1 MPPTPASAPSP
12 APQPHPTAPSP
23 VRSQRRPAPS
33 TAVRAHYV
41 TPELSVF
48 VVTATGEPACDGVLR
63 PANGGL
69 RLLPYPSDGACLAD
83 GRRLAGLMA
92 DKHSIYGTGFAGG
105 KVVARAPDPQAAKQA
120 LLRATGLLLEALGGA
135 MVTGCDLNTSPHDMA
150 QLSRLT
156 PHVLA
161 AIGSQIDASSCTAHG
176 TLGALEAVQ
185 RQPGRALVHGCGAV
199 GGVVAR
205 ELIARGWSVWTVD
218 LDPARSAIPGARPLD
233 PHSPWWRQPVDVLL
247 PCSSSG
253 LIGAAQVRQL
263 QANALVSAANA
274 PFRQPDGARA
284 LAERGVL
291 VLPDPLV
298 NAGAVIADSIERYA
312 PEAWALAEPEAVYA
326 FVAAAVR
333 QRSERFLAQ
342 LRAGSEAR
350 VALGAVAAPA
360 GEAPIGLRFASWVAG

>member
-1 MPPTPASAPSP
+1 MPPTPASL
-12 APQPHPTAPSP
+12 PTA
-23 VRSQRRPAPS
+23 AA
-33 TAVRAHYV
+33 TAVRARYI
-41 TPELSVF
+41 TPALSVF
-48 VVTATGEPACDGVLR
+48 VVTATGEPACDGALR

-92 DKHSIYGTGFAGG
+92 DKHGIYGTGFAGG
-105 KVVARAPDPQAAKQA
+105 KVVARAPDPQAAKGA
-120 LLRATGLLLEALGGA
+120 LLRATGLLLESLGGA
-135 MVTGCDLNTSPHDMA
+135 MVTGCDLNTNPGDMA
-150 QLSRLT
+150 RLARLT

-161 AIGSQIDASSCTAHG
+161 AIGSRIDASSCTAHG

-185 RQPGRALVHGCGAV
+185 RRPGTALVHGCGAV

-205 ELIARGWSVWTVD
+205 ELIARGWRVFSVD

-233 PHSPWWRQPVDVLL
+233 PHSPWWSTQVDVLL

-253 LIGAAQVRQL
+253 LLGAAQVRQL

-284 LAERGVL
+284 LEERGVL

-312 PEAWALAEPEAVYA
+312 PEAWSQAEPEAVYA

-333 QRSERFLAQ
+333 RRSERFLAH

-360 GEAPIGLRFASWVAG
+360 GEAPIGTRFASWVAG

>member
-1 MPPTPASAPSP
+1 MSE
-12 APQPHPTAPSP
+12 QNLIE
-23 VRSQRRPAPS
+23 VRDL
-33 TAVRAHYV
+33 AVEFV
-41 TPELSVF
+41 TGEQVNRVVDGISFDIRKGETLALVGESGSGKS
-48 VVTATGEPACDGVLR
+48 VTAHSI
-63 PANGGL
+63 L

-105 KVVARAPDPQAAKQA
+105 KVVARAPDPQAAKEA
-120 LLRATGLLLEALGGA
+120 LLRAPGLLLEALGGA

-205 ELIARGWSVWTVD
+205 ELIARGWTVFTVD
-218 LDPARSAIPGARPLD
+218 LDAARAAIAGARPLD
-233 PHSPWWRQPVDVLL
+233 PQSPWWRQPVDVLL

-253 LIGAAQVRQL
+253 LLGAAQVRQL
-263 QANALVSAANA
+263 QATALVSAANA

-284 LAERGVL
+284 LAERGVWL
-291 VLPDPLV
+291 F
-298 NAGAVIADSIERYA
+298 AIGGKR
-312 PEAWALAEPEAVYA
+312 
-326 FVAAAVR
+326 
-333 QRSERFLAQ
+333 
-342 LRAGSEAR
+342 LRAVTNYHITAEDIDR
-350 VALGAVAAPA
+350 AVAA
-360 GEAPIGLRFASWVAG
+360 FAESLA

>member
-1 MPPTPASAPSP
+1 MRPS
-12 APQPHPTAPSP
+12 T
-23 VRSQRRPAPS
+23 S
-33 TAVRAHYV
+33 TAVRARYV

-48 VVTATGEPACDGVLR
+48 VVTATGEPAHEGLLR

-69 RLLPYPSDGACLAD
+69 RLLAYPSDNACLAD

-105 KVVARAPDPQAAKQA
+105 KVVARAADPQAAKGA
-120 LLRATGLLLEALGGA
+120 LLQATGLLLEALGGA
-135 MVTGCDLNTSPHDMA
+135 MVTGCDLNTSPHDMV

-176 TLGALEAVQ
+176 TLGALEAV
-185 RQPGRALVHGCGAV
+185 RHQPGSALVHGCGAV
-199 GGVVAR
+199 GSVVAR
-205 ELIARGWSVWTVD
+205 ELITRGWTVHTVD
-218 LDPARSAIPGARPLD
+218 LDPARAAIPGARPLD
-233 PHSPWWRQPVDVLL
+233 PFGPWWRQPVDVLL

-253 LIGAAQVRQL
+253 LLGAAQVKQL
-263 QANALVSAANA
+263 QASALVSAANA
-274 PFRQPDGARA
+274 PFRQPQGPRQ

-312 PEAWALAEPEAVYA
+312 PEAWAQAQPAAVYA
-326 FVAAAVR
+326 FVAEAVR
-333 QRSERFLAQ
+333 QRSQRFLAQ
-342 LRAGSEAR
+342 LRAGAEAR
-350 VALGAVAAPA
+350 AALEAVAAPA
-360 GEAPIGLRFASWVAG
+360 GEAPIGTRFATWVAE